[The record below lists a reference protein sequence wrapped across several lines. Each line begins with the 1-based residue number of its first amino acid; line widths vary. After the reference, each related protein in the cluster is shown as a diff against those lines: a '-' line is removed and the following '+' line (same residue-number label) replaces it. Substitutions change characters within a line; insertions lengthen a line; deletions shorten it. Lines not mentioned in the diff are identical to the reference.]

1 MAMEAALPR
10 WLTPGVICLTPD
22 QVKRLPPGESK
33 MLGAAVD
40 EMGKRSA
47 KAQGLRSAIT
57 TWMSLASSGNR
68 LVLSVGPSSGR
79 GGLPTIRGLLRV
91 GERQLYVH
99 RDPNSNQYTQVSPT
113 CVLDFYVHE
122 SVQRQG
128 DGRKMFD
135 VMLAHERVLPE
146 KLGYDRPSSKLI
158 AFCRRHFGLCDYMQE
173 HNFVLF
179 QEFWSAPAAPPER
192 RRGSNSQQL
201 EAYRVGGSRIARRLR
216 DEVAAA
222 TRPQPASNGFHA
234 AAEGPAAASPKSPGL
249 LVQRQREMLHQPIPA
264 PAAASPRVAARET
277 HLSSAD
283 EPPSKLAGSFGPT
296 SNACNSSAAKA
307 FAQPSSVKQAQ
318 WGLMET
324 HGHSNKLIAAHHA
337 AGSAP
342 AGGMKSLIGAAA
354 LTPVLDASANGR
366 AAGQSYHEQ
375 VGAARD
381 RYQRE
386 AQARIFRRPF

>member
-1 MAMEAALPR
+1 
-10 WLTPGVICLTPD
+10 
-22 QVKRLPPGESK
+22 

-179 QEFWSAPAAPPER
+179 QEFWSAPAAAPER

-234 AAEGPAAASPKSPGL
+234 AAEGPAAAAAKPPGL
-249 LVQRQREMLHQPIPA
+249 LAQRQRELVHQPLAA
-264 PAAASPRVAARET
+264 PAAASPRVPAREP
-277 HLSSAD
+277 HVSSAD
-283 EPPSKLAGSFGPT
+283 EPPSMLAGPSGPT
-296 SNACNSSAAKA
+296 TNACNSSAAKA
-307 FAQPSSVKQAQ
+307 FAQPSCASSVTQAQ
-318 WGLMET
+318 WGLLET
-324 HGHSNKLIAAHHA
+324 QGRSHKLIAAHHA

-342 AGGMKSLIGAAA
+342 AGGMRSLMGAAA
-354 LTPVLDASANGR
+354 LAPVLDASANGR
-366 AAGQSYHEQ
+366 AVGQSYHEQ